1 MSFVPPTSP
10 VGVAGTAPAATVGTL
25 VNAPESLKAADPGT
39 VVKGTVEGRD
49 KQGNLIVRTEQGAV
63 ALRTAANFR
72 PGTALTMEV
81 RAVGDSQQVVILSVD
96 RRAAPTQQPTQQP
109 LPQQPA
115 QPAQPPAQQAG
126 QQVGQQPAAQTPS
139 VPAQGAGQAQGGTPA
154 QPASPAGTPQ
164 TGTATPAPQQG
175 TPQPAAQQP
184 AVSVAS
190 SPVIA
195 ASTQPPQPLQAGQ
208 TVQALLVQ
216 TLTGQ
221 AQGQAQGQTIPG
233 APPTTPTQAA
243 PAQATPPQAALP
255 QGTQA
260 AAGTP
265 PAPSSTMPATTPANT
280 TIPTTGT
287 PAIGTPTPASAPT
300 PATPPAST
308 PLPTQ
313 AGGTAPSAPTAAAP
327 AAPAATPQAAAQ
339 SAGAPA
345 AAGPTPPPAGQPVQ
359 TPALPPS
366 LTAPATSASLTA
378 LPAGAPAAQILQA
391 LPAGSTIAVT
401 VNAIQQ
407 PAQAAPQSS
416 PQGPTAQG
424 AVQGAAAGQVT
435 QAGQATAGQAPAA
448 QPPGLQPLPTGGATI
463 TATVVGSTAAG
474 QPLLQTS
481 FGLVTIPGAQGLP
494 VGTGVT
500 LGLSPSALGNA
511 EATARAA
518 LGLPPGNASGTAAAG
533 GQPASLGRAWP
544 ALNEAFV
551 QLSQTNPALAQ
562 TLLQTAIPQ
571 PGPQLAG
578 ALLFFMAALR
588 GGDVR
593 SWMGDQTARALGGRD
608 GRSPLLSR
616 LSDDMGQMTRTG
628 TDAAGNEWRG
638 FYIPLFDGRD
648 LQQIR
653 LFMRDPTE
661 EGDGNAEGGSG
672 HRFLIDLDLSK
683 LGALQLDGLART
695 ERLDLIVR
703 THRALPRDIKA
714 EIVRLFEETAERVG
728 LKGQVSFQATPHFPP
743 LPFVEHNEIIE
754 VHSEIEA

>member
-49 KQGNLIVRTEQGAV
+49 KQGNLIVRTDQGAV

-81 RAVGDSQQVVILSVD
+81 RAVGDSQQVVVLSVD

-115 QPAQPPAQQAG
+115 QPAQPPAQQPG

-139 VPAQGAGQAQGGTPA
+139 APAQGAGQMPGGTPT

-164 TGTATPAPQQG
+164 TGTATPP
-175 TPQPAAQQP
+175 PSQPAAQQP

-221 AQGQAQGQTIPG
+221 AQGQTISG

-243 PAQATPPQAALP
+243 PAQAASP
-255 QGTQA
+255 QGGQT
-260 AAGTP
+260 AAGAP
-265 PAPSSTMPATTPANT
+265 PAPSAPAPATTATNT
-280 TIPTTGT
+280 TLPTTGT
-287 PAIGTPTPASAPT
+287 PTTSVPTPASAT
-300 PATPPAST
+300 TLAATPPSAPASPPASA

-313 AGGTAPSAPTAAAP
+313 AGGTAPSAPAAAP
-327 AAPAATPQAAAQ
+327 AATAQAAAQ
-339 SAGAPA
+339 SAGAPT
-345 AAGPTPPPAGQPVQ
+345 AAGTAPPPAGQPAQ

-366 LTAPATSASLTA
+366 LTAPATSASMAA
-378 LPAGAPAAQILQA
+378 LPPGAPAAQILQA
-391 LPAGSTIAVT
+391 LPAGSAIAVT
-401 VNAIQQ
+401 VNAIQP
-407 PAQAAPQSS
+407 PAQA
-416 PQGPTAQG
+416 QGTTGGQTAQG

-435 QAGQATAGQAPAA
+435 QAGQTTAGQAPAA
-448 QPPGLQPLPTGGATI
+448 KVPGLQPLPTGGATI

-494 VGTGVT
+494 TGTGVT

-518 LGLPPGNASGTAAAG
+518 LGLPPGSATGTAAAG

-571 PGPQLAG
+571 PGQQLAG

-608 GRSPLLSR
+608 GRSPLLAR
-616 LSDDMGQMTRTG
+616 LGDDMGQMTRTG

-653 LFMRDPTE
+653 LFMRDPAE
-661 EGDGNAEGGSG
+661 EGDGGTEGGSG

>member
-1 MSFVPPTSP
+1 M
-10 VGVAGTAPAATVGTL
+10 
-25 VNAPESLKAADPGT
+25 
-39 VVKGTVEGRD
+39 
-49 KQGNLIVRTEQGAV
+49 
-63 ALRTAANFR
+63 
-72 PGTALTMEV
+72 
-81 RAVGDSQQVVILSVD
+81 
-96 RRAAPTQQPTQQP
+96 
-109 LPQQPA
+109 
-115 QPAQPPAQQAG
+115 
-126 QQVGQQPAAQTPS
+126 
-139 VPAQGAGQAQGGTPA
+139 
-154 QPASPAGTPQ
+154 
-164 TGTATPAPQQG
+164 
-175 TPQPAAQQP
+175 
-184 AVSVAS
+184 
-190 SPVIA
+190 
-195 ASTQPPQPLQAGQ
+195 
-208 TVQALLVQ
+208 
-216 TLTGQ
+216 
-221 AQGQAQGQTIPG
+221 
-233 APPTTPTQAA
+233 
-243 PAQATPPQAALP
+243 
-255 QGTQA
+255 
-260 AAGTP
+260 
-265 PAPSSTMPATTPANT
+265 
-280 TIPTTGT
+280 
-287 PAIGTPTPASAPT
+287 
-300 PATPPAST
+300 
-308 PLPTQ
+308 
-313 AGGTAPSAPTAAAP
+313 
-327 AAPAATPQAAAQ
+327 
-339 SAGAPA
+339 
-345 AAGPTPPPAGQPVQ
+345 
-359 TPALPPS
+359 
-366 LTAPATSASLTA
+366 
-378 LPAGAPAAQILQA
+378 
-391 LPAGSTIAVT
+391 
-401 VNAIQQ
+401 
-407 PAQAAPQSS
+407 
-416 PQGPTAQG
+416 
-424 AVQGAAAGQVT
+424 
-435 QAGQATAGQAPAA
+435 
-448 QPPGLQPLPTGGATI
+448 PTGGATI

>member
-81 RAVGDSQQVVILSVD
+81 RAVGDSQQVVVLSVD

-115 QPAQPPAQQAG
+115 QPAQQPAQQPG
-126 QQVGQQPAAQTPS
+126 QQIGQQPAAQTPS
-139 VPAQGAGQAQGGTPA
+139 VPAQGAGQVPGGTPT

-175 TPQPAAQQP
+175 AQPAAQQP

-221 AQGQAQGQTIPG
+221 GQAQGQTPVQGQTIPG
-233 APPTTPTQAA
+233 ASPTTPTQAA
-243 PAQATPPQAALP
+243 PAQPAPAQAAAPQAA
-255 QGTQA
+255 QA
-260 AAGTP
+260 ATGAP
-265 PAPSSTMPATTPANT
+265 PATTAPATTPANT
-280 TIPTTGT
+280 TIPTTGA
-287 PAIGTPTPASAPT
+287 PAIGTPTPASTVT
-300 PATPPAST
+300 PATPPASA

-313 AGGTAPSAPTAAAP
+313 AGSTTPSAPTAAAP
-327 AAPAATPQAAAQ
+327 AAPAATPQAATQ

-366 LTAPATSASLTA
+366 LTAPSTSASLTA

-407 PAQAAPQSS
+407 PAQA
-416 PQGPTAQG
+416 QGTTAGQTTQG

-435 QAGQATAGQAPAA
+435 QAGQATAGQTPTP
-448 QPPGLQPLPTGGATI
+448 PPGLQPLPTGGATI

-494 VGTGVT
+494 TGTGVT

-518 LGLPPGNASGTAAAG
+518 LGLPPGNATGTAAAG

-661 EGDGNAEGGSG
+661 EGDGGAEGGSG

-683 LGALQLDGLART
+683 LGALQLAGLART